1 MEKKSGKAT
10 LERTFLRLSTQRD
23 REVIKTVIGIS
34 INAIVQISTI
44 YQSMMRRSLPK
55 YLFVAGG
62 ALLTLFG
69 IYLAR
74 FFW

>member
-1 MEKKSGKAT
+1 MEKKSDKAT
-10 LERTFLRLSTQRD
+10 LERTFLRLTTQRD

-55 YLFVAGG
+55 YLFVAGV

-69 IYLAR
+69 IYFIL
-74 FFW
+74 